1 MRLGEA
7 HRRGIS
13 VTLGLLDQAL
23 CEMESWAKGREVRSV
38 LYEERNDLS
47 EDQRREILR
56 EVEDLRGILRQII
69 DFLGLRSTR
78 RGAREEIWARCSGLW
93 ESLVELEGKYL
104 RRYGEVP
111 PKLAEYMDS
120 QVAALIEGLQRICS
134 IVSSG

>member
-1 MRLGEA
+1 
-7 HRRGIS
+7 
-13 VTLGLLDQAL
+13 
-23 CEMESWAKGREVRSV
+23 MESWAKGREVRSV

-56 EVEDLRGILRQII
+56 EVEDLRGILRQIG
-69 DFLGLRSTR
+69 DFLGL
-78 RGAREEIWARCSGLW
+78 W
-93 ESLVELEGKYL
+93 EGLVELEGKYL